1 MALRA
6 GLRMRDRLLHRIAA
20 VVPARLRERVFIA
33 SAHDAM
39 RRHRARRRRVR
50 TPVARLAL
58 EARLVIEIGRLA
70 IECRALARA
79 EHRQAAYRPSRGGS
93 LMIVPDLRFAV
104 RMLRKSPGFTLA
116 AVVTLALGIGATAAI
131 FSVVEHVL
139 LRPLPYPAADRVM
152 DVNEFA
158 GGRPVAVSPPNF
170 IDWRA
175 ENRTFASMAMY
186 QEGTLTVSGGTA
198 PERIEA
204 LYAEPGVF
212 EVLASRPVTGRVF
225 TPEDARPGAA
235 KVTVISHAL
244 WQRRF
249 GADAGVIGRSIT
261 IEGEPYRVVGIMP
274 AGFQFRETTDAW
286 VPLVLRPSD
295 TSPNQRGA
303 HYVNAIGRVKDGIT
317 AAQAQADLDGIER
330 RLAAQ
335 YPDKLEGYSMI
346 VRPLLESMV
355 GSVRR
360 PLLVLL
366 GAVAFVLLIACVNV
380 SNLLL
385 ARATT
390 RTGEIAV
397 RSALGAGRS
406 RIVRQLLAE
415 SLVLSAASGAGGL
428 LLAMWGVRLLA
439 LVAPEDLPRGA
450 SFAINPLVLVFAI
463 AVSLVTG
470 LAFGLVPA
478 LVSSRTDLGSFLK
491 DMRRDTSTGGR
502 GHVRNVLVAAEVSLA
517 LVLLAGAGLTMRSFD
532 RLARVD
538 PGFDPHNV
546 LAFTIRVPEARYTT
560 LAATEQFFRD
570 LTARLRQPGIVS
582 AAGIFL
588 PPLSHSGFGGTF
600 YRLDTPGGEQEA
612 NAQVRPVTANYF
624 ETLRIPL
631 LSGRRITSQ
640 DRAGGPGVAVISEAA
655 ARAYWPN
662 ENPLGKR
669 IRIGVSMGVLE
680 QPREVVGV
688 IGDVRTRSLELEP
701 VPVIYV
707 PETQYVSDEMTI
719 VARTAGDPL
728 AALPIVKAQL
738 ALLDREVAIS
748 RVRTMES
755 VVAQSVAQPRFRTTL
770 LAAFASVSLMLAAI
784 GVYGMV
790 AFSVNQRRTELGLRL
805 ALGAKPHDLLR
816 LVLWQGIMPVAIG
829 LACGLAAA
837 VAVTRV
843 MQTLLFGVSALDSV
857 TFGAV
862 ASMLLVVAMGACY
875 VPARQA
881 MTIDAVSTLR

>member
-1 MALRA
+1 
-6 GLRMRDRLLHRIAA
+6 MRDALLQRIAA
-20 VVPARLRERVFIA
+20 AVPVRERERVFML

-39 RRHRARRRRVR
+39 RRHGARRRRVR
-50 TPVARLAL
+50 TSVGRVVL
-58 EARLVIEIGRLA
+58 EAILLIEIARLV

-79 EHRQAAYRPSRGGS
+79 ERRYAGNPSPRGGS
-93 LMIVPDLRFAV
+93 LMIVQDLRFAV

-139 LRPLPYPAADRVM
+139 LRPLPYPAAERVM

-158 GGRPVAVSPPNF
+158 RGKPVAVSPPNF

-175 ENRTFASMAMY
+175 DNRTFSSIAMY
-186 QEGTLTVSGGTA
+186 QEGTLTLSGGPE

-204 LYAEPGVF
+204 IYAEPGAF
-212 EVLASRPVTGRVF
+212 DALATRPAAGRVF
-225 TPEDARPGAA
+225 TAEDARPGAA

-249 GADAGVIGRSIT
+249 GADVGVIGKAVT
-261 IEGEPYRVVGIMP
+261 IEGEPYQVVGIMP
-274 AGFQFRETTDAW
+274 AGFRFPETTDLW
-286 VPLVLRPSD
+286 VPLVLTPHALSPS
-295 TSPNQRGA
+295 QRGA
-303 HYVNAIGRVKDGIT
+303 HYVRAIGRLKDGIT
-317 AAQAQADLDGIER
+317 VAQAQADLDRIER

-335 YPDKLEGYSMI
+335 HPDKLEGYSMI

-360 PLLVLL
+360 PLLVLF

-397 RSALGAGRS
+397 RSALGAARA

-415 SLVLSAASGAGGL
+415 SLVLSVASGAAGL
-428 LLAMWGVRLLA
+428 VLAVWGVRVLM

-450 SFAINPLVLVFAI
+450 DFGINPIVLLFAIV
-463 AVSLVTG
+463 VSLTTG
-470 LAFGLVPA
+470 IAFGLLPA
-478 LVSSRTDLGSFLK
+478 LAASRADLASFLK
-491 DMRRDTSTGGR
+491 DMRRDTSTSGR
-502 GHVRNVLVAAEVSLA
+502 GRLRNMLVAAEVSLA
-517 LVLLAGAGLTMRSFD
+517 LVLLAGAGLAMRSFD
-532 RLARVD
+532 RLSRVD

-560 LAATEQFFRD
+560 IAATEQFFRE
-570 LTARLRQPGIVS
+570 LTARLRQPGIRSV
-582 AAGIFL
+582 AGTFL
-588 PPLSHSGFGGTF
+588 PPLSNGGFGGSF
-600 YRLDTPGGEQEA
+600 YRLDTASGEWEG
-612 NAQVRPVTANYF
+612 NAQIRPVTATYF

-631 LSGRRITSQ
+631 LSGRGITSQ

-669 IRIGVSMGVLE
+669 IRIAVSMGVSE
-680 QPREVVGV
+680 EPREVVG
-688 IGDVRTRSLELEP
+688 IAGDVRTRSLELEP
-701 VPVIYV
+701 VPLIYV
-707 PETQYVSDEMTI
+707 PATQYVSEEMTI
-719 VARTAGDPL
+719 LARTPANPM
-728 AALPIVKAQL
+728 AALPIVKTTL
-738 ALLDREVAIS
+738 ASIDREVAIS
-748 RVRTMES
+748 RVRTMED
-755 VVAQSVAQPRFRTTL
+755 VVAASVAQPRFRMTL
-770 LAAFASVSLMLAAI
+770 LAAFAAVSLMLAAI

-805 ALGAKPHDLLR
+805 ALGAKPRDLLH
-816 LVLWQGIMPVAIG
+816 LVLRQGITPVAIG
-829 LACGLAAA
+829 LVCGLAGAI
-837 VAVTRV
+837 AVTRV
-843 MQTLLFGVSALDSV
+843 MQSLLFGVSAFDPV

-862 ASMLLVVAMGACY
+862 ASMLLAVAMCACY
-875 VPARQA
+875 VPARRA
-881 MTIDAVSTLR
+881 MRVDPVTTLR